1 MKKLIE
7 LDTTLDAL
15 REVIVPAEDIGFGD
29 ESTDGYN
36 DGINMAVTVVSGV
49 PTVDAVTVVRCKDC
63 KHYRPYAGIADGYCH
78 MAEWYKRYQYE
89 NDFCSRGERKDGEH
103 ETD

>member
-7 LDTTLDAL
+7 LDATLDAL

-36 DGINMAVTVVSGV
+36 DGINMAVTVISGI

-63 KHYRPYAGIADGYCH
+63 S
-78 MAEWYKRYQYE
+78 EWRKY
-89 NDFCSRGERKDGEH
+89 NGERFGECMATIRDTKITRYDDYCSDGEQKDGEH
-103 ETD
+103 HED